1 MSRILALII
10 CVFVFCGCKQPQKTE
25 QQNNLSV
32 NGVVEIDTIDI
43 SLSDSLQMQEIFDD
57 KTYPE
62 AKQMHESF
70 DDFLIA
76 FASDS
81 LLQKERILF
90 PLDYIHNGETNQL
103 SQASWK
109 YDNLFLLESCYT
121 LLFDNEDDLEA
132 FGDTLQSEVSL
143 DWYLLN
149 EDVCKRFQFVSE
161 QGMWSLKRI
170 IEQNRK
176 KTKND
181 FVDFYT
187 RFVNDSIYQRN
198 HICLPLEYV
207 TLDPDDEFSI
217 LETSLD
223 IEQWF
228 AFQPLLP
235 ITYLSNIDYGQQNE
249 EASPI
254 KILRVNGIGNGYT
267 NVYYFRRLSNEW
279 ELYRYEDTS
288 M

>member
-1 MSRILALII
+1 MSRFLVFVI
-10 CVFVFCGCKQPQKTE
+10 CVFVFCGCKQPQKTG
-25 QQNNLSV
+25 QQNYLSV
-32 NGVVEIDTIDI
+32 NEMDGVDAIDI
-43 SLSDSLQMQEIFDD
+43 SLSDSLQMQAIFDD
-57 KTYPE
+57 KIFPE

-81 LLQKERILF
+81 LLQKERIQF
-90 PLDYIHNGETNQL
+90 PLDYILNDETNL
-103 SQASWK
+103 LHETSWK
-109 YDNLFLLESCYT
+109 YDDLFLSEGCYT

-149 EDVCKRFQFVSE
+149 EDVCKRFQFVSK
-161 QGMWSLKRI
+161 QGVWTLKRI
-170 IEQNRK
+170 SEEKRK

-223 IEQWF
+223 MDQWF
-228 AFQPLLP
+228 AFKPLLP

-249 EASPI
+249 ETSPI

-267 NVYYFRRLSNEW
+267 NVYYFRRLSSGW

>member
-1 MSRILALII
+1 MNRILALVI
-10 CVFVFCGCKQPQKTE
+10 CLFAFWGCNQPQRAE
-25 QQNNLSV
+25 QQNYLSV
-32 NGVVEIDTIDI
+32 NAVVETDTIDI
-43 SLSDSLQMQEIFDD
+43 TLSDSLQMQEIFND

-62 AKQMHESF
+62 AKQIHESF

-76 FASDS
+76 FVSDS
-81 LLQKERILF
+81 LLQAERIQF
-90 PLDYIHNGETNQL
+90 PLDYIHDGETRQL
-103 SQASWK
+103 SRSSWK
-109 YDNLFLLESCYT
+109 YDKLFLTESCYT
-121 LLFDNEDDLEA
+121 LLFDNENDLEA
-132 FGDTLQSEVSL
+132 FGDTLQNNVSL

-149 EDVCKRFQFVSE
+149 ENICKRFQFVSE
-161 QGMWSLKRI
+161 QGFWTLKQI
-170 IEQNRK
+170 TEQKRK
-176 KTKND
+176 KTKNS

-217 LETSLD
+217 LETSLE

-228 AFQPLLP
+228 AFKPLLP

-249 EASPI
+249 ETSTI

-267 NVYYFRRLSNEW
+267 NLYYFRRLSSGW

>member
-1 MSRILALII
+1 MSRFLALTI
-10 CVFVFCGCKQPQKTE
+10 CLFVLCGCKQSQKTE
-25 QQNNLSV
+25 QQNYLSDKKIA
-32 NGVVEIDTIDI
+32 VVDAVDI
-43 SLSDSLQMQEIFDD
+43 SLSDSLQMQEIFND

-62 AKQMHESF
+62 AKQTQESF
-70 DDFLIA
+70 DDFLLA
-76 FASDS
+76 FVSDS
-81 LLQKERILF
+81 LLQEERIQF
-90 PLDYIHNGETNQL
+90 PLDYIHNGDVDQL
-103 SQASWK
+103 SRTSWK
-109 YDNLFLLESCYT
+109 YDNLFLSESCYT
-121 LLFDNEDDLEA
+121 LLFDNETDLEA
-132 FGDTLQSEVSL
+132 FGDSLQREVAL

-149 EDVCKRFQFVSE
+149 EDVHKRFQFISE
-161 QGMWSLKRI
+161 QDRWMLKTI
-170 IEQNRK
+170 TEVKRK

-181 FVDFYT
+181 FVDFYI
-187 RFVNDSIYQRN
+187 RFVNDSIFQRN

-223 IEQWF
+223 LEQWF
-228 AFQPLLP
+228 AFKPLLP
-235 ITYLSNIDYGQQNE
+235 MTYLSNIDYGQQNV

-267 NVYYFRRLSNEW
+267 NVYYFRRLSTGW